1 MKKIEAIVATEKV
14 DIVYR
19 ALKRYGIDNVFIVN
33 GYGKGLFQNITLTGS
48 RGTGSYKPELIQASK
63 IEVVVADR
71 EVEEV
76 LDIITKNAGIG
87 VNEGI
92 VGRALITPIEQIRK
106 LEKVLNTSN
115 K

>member
-1 MKKIEAIVATEKV
+1 MKKIEAVVATERV

-19 ALKRYGIDNVFIVN
+19 ALKRYGVDNVFIVN
-33 GYGKGLFQNITLTGS
+33 GYGKGLFQNVTLTGA
-48 RGTGSYKPELIQASK
+48 RGTEAYKPELVNASK
-63 IEVVVADR
+63 IEIVVADR
-71 EVEEV
+71 DVEGI

-106 LEKVLNTSN
+106 LEKVLTT